1 MSQLILIGGYPGT
14 GKTYLSKKIQQ
25 RFPIFQMLSLDEM
38 KEENWDLFG
47 FNNLEEK
54 EVLNKKSVDDYYTK
68 MEEHFQQRDYVL
80 SDYPF
85 SKKQKNRL
93 EYLVQHYNYQV
104 MTIRLTADLNVLF
117 DRQKKRDLEDDRHP
131 GHLLTVYHKGD
142 VLSEGL
148 RRDNLLEYSEF
159 VERCKTRGYDCF
171 SLGYLY
177 EMDVTDFADID
188 YAGLFSR
195 ISGCIQADE

>member
-14 GKTYLSKKIQQ
+14 GKTFLAKKIQQ
-25 RFPIFQMLSLDEM
+25 RFPDFQMLSLDDI
-38 KEENWDLFG
+38 KEENWDVFG
-47 FNNLEEK
+47 FNNQEEK

-85 SKKQKNRL
+85 STKQKDRL

-104 MTIRLTADLNVLF
+104 MTIRLTADLDVLY
-117 DRQKKRDLEDDRHP
+117 DRQKKRDLEDSRHP
-131 GHLLTVYHKGD
+131 GHLLMAYHKGD
-142 VLSEGL
+142 VLSDDV
-148 RRDNLLEYSEF
+148 RKDNLLEYGEF
-159 VERCKTRGYDCF
+159 IERCKMRGYDRF

-177 EMDVTDFADID
+177 EMDVTDFTDID
-188 YAGLFSR
+188 YEGLFLR
-195 ISGCIQADE
+195 IWGCIYG